1 MTIRKI
7 LKKSIE
13 ELEKAQIPNAPLDA
27 RILIKHVLGFD
38 ETEIIKNMNQIISLR
53 LSKAI
58 EKLVAR
64 RAQYEPIAYILGSKE
79 FYGLNF
85 LVNKN
90 VLIPR
95 PESEWLVEESLK
107 SVKSIMSIKSVK
119 SDQNIKRNK
128 KKSLNILDMGTGSGC
143 IIIALDKSLYGLS
156 TLRTFNLFAS
166 DISPDALIVAQ
177 KNAKNLGVTNINFIE
192 SDLFEKIDSSLK
204 FNLIIANL
212 PYVPE
217 NDTNDS
223 TKFEPK
229 NAIFA
234 PDNGAEIIKKFSAQ
248 AKNFLDN
255 DGLILIELDPRNA
268 KEIKSCAKENFPDAT
283 IELTKDLADFD
294 RYLTIQLS

>member
-13 ELEKAQIPNAPLDA
+13 ELEKAQIPGACLDA
-27 RILIKHVLGFD
+27 RVLMKHVLGWS
-38 ETEIIKNMNQIISLR
+38 EAEIIKNMNQIISLR

-58 EKLVAR
+58 EKLVTR
-64 RAQYEPIAYILGSKE
+64 RALGEPVAYILGSKE

-95 PESEWLVEESLK
+95 PESEWLVDE
-107 SVKSIMSIKSVK
+107 SIKSVK
-119 SDQNIKRNK
+119 RDEKSIKSK
-128 KKSLNILDMGTGSGC
+128 KQNILDMGTGSGC
-143 IIIALDKSLYGLS
+143 IIIALTKSLYGPS
-156 TLRTFNLFAS
+156 TLKTFDLFAS

-204 FNLIIANL
+204 FDIIIANL

-234 PDNGAEIIKKFSAQ
+234 PDNGTEIIKKFLAQ
-248 AKNFLDN
+248 AKNYLSN
-255 DGLILIELDPRNA
+255 NGTILIELDPRNA
-268 KEIKSCAKENFPDAT
+268 MEIKSCAKENFPNAT
-283 IELTKDLADFD
+283 IELAKDLADFD